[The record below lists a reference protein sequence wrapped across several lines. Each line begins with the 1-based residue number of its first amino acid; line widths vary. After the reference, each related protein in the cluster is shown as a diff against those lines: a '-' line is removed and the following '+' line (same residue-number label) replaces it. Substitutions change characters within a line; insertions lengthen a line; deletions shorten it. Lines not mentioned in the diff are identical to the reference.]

1 MGQKIH
7 PVGLR
12 LGITR
17 TWESRW
23 FEKKNYRAWLHEDTS
38 IRKFFGRLSRAAGIS

>member
-17 TWESRW
+17 TWDSRW
-23 FEKKNYRAWLHEDTS
+23 FEKKNYQAWLHEDVA
-38 IRKFFGRLSRAAGIS
+38 IRKYFDA